1 MKELKLIKSECFG
14 DVECD
19 IYGRNEEIYMTLTQ
33 LAHALGYSDKKGI
46 ENLID
51 RNPYLKDEEFSF
63 VEKVPLVSGGTQN
76 SRVFTE
82 DGIYE
87 VTMLARTETAKKFR
101 AWFRGILKALRSG
114 KAKIVKMTEYQKS
127 VIEARER
134 RDRVEAAKLL
144 NQIAGDYTGTYRQ
157 ILQAYAAK
165 ELVGKFALPLPEM
178 PEETFTAEQIGN
190 KIGISANKVG
200 RIANA
205 YGLKTEEYGKWFVD
219 KSPHSTKEV
228 RTFRYFESAIPK
240 IATLAVTES

>member
-14 DVECD
+14 AVECD

-33 LAHALGYSDKKGI
+33 LAYALGYSDKKGI

-63 VEKVPLVSGGTQN
+63 IEKVPLVSGGTQN

-190 KIGISANKVG
+190 RLGISANKVG

-219 KSPHSTKEV
+219 KSRHSAKEV
-228 RTFRYFESAIPK
+228 RAFRYFESAIPK
-240 IATLAVTES
+240 IAALAVTEN